1 MTKFLR
7 MVVYSYLTARE
18 TLLKVTQLSKQE
30 QAEVYQS
37 HIAREG
43 KVLRVTFDAD
53 QRVPF

>member
-43 KVLRVTFDAD
+43 KVLRVSFDAD
-53 QRVPF
+53 RRVPF